1 MNILAG
7 VDKQFDGEFH
17 LDDGIKVGYLQQEP
31 SLNDGETVREN
42 VMAGVAGIQADLDE
56 FARVSHEMAEPDCDM
71 DALMERMGLLQEKLD
86 ACNAWELDRT
96 VVRAGSRAAVRKQG
110 RSMTLMTGALLF
122 HFHPLV

>member
-31 SLNDGETVREN
+31 SLSDGETVMEN

-56 FARVSHEMAEPDCDM
+56 FARISQEMAEPDCNM
-71 DALMERMGLLQEKLD
+71 DALMERMGQLQEKLD
-86 ACNAWELDRT
+86 ACNAWELERT
-96 VVRAGSRAAVRKQG
+96 VVGRLVR
-110 RSMTLMTGALLF
+110 SCSETVPF
-122 HFHPLV
+122 HDPEQTFPFHDLDYE